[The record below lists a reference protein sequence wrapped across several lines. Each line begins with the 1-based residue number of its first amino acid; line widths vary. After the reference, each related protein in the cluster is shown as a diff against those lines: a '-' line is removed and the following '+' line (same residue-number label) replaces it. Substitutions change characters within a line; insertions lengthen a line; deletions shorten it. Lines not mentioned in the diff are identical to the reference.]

1 MRNPIL
7 IKKETQKRK
16 VKGKINTH
24 PPKAG
29 NRTIVDPSKFI
40 IIIHYPIENSVLPD
54 KRGNE
59 VADEKGTQ
67 EDDDVGSQTIVS
79 KKFILTNTEPEHE

>member
-1 MRNPIL
+1 L

-29 NRTIVDPSKFI
+29 NKTIVDPSKFI
-40 IIIHYPIENSVLPD
+40 IIIHYPIEDSVPPD
-54 KRGNE
+54 KGGNK
-59 VADEKGTQ
+59 VADEKGT
-67 EDDDVGSQTIVS
+67 
-79 KKFILTNTEPEHE
+79 